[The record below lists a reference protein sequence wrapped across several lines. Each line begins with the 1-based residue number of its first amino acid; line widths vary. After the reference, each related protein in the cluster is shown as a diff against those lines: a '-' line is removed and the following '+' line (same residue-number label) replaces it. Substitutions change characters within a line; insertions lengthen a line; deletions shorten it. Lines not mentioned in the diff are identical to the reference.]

1 MAIHMKRYFL
11 SLWTLFLAAMPLRA
25 DDGMWLVTDPAAAGA
40 QAVVS
45 MDFIGTGS
53 VISKD
58 GLLITNHHV
67 AYSDLAELN
76 LLESGFC
83 ARTRAE
89 ELRIPGKKVEILQR
103 MVDVTD
109 EVEAV
114 KDSLTAAGIRYGS
127 RKLSAIMEKRYET
140 PGLTVS
146 FESMWAGSR
155 DFIAYYKVYDD
166 VRLVLAPPESVAAFG
181 GDEDNWE
188 WPQQKADFTL
198 YRIYE
203 NGAPLDS
210 PWHLKVAA
218 GGVKEGDGTVVTG
231 YPGRTHRYSS
241 SFEMGHEIAVQWP
254 LQTRLGARRMEI
266 LRKWMDADPEVRRLY
281 ADRFF
286 SLSNAQEFYAGELAC
301 TKRDGVVARKQ
312 ARERELAAWIAANP
326 KRQAEWGTLLD
337 DLRDAYASIAEA
349 EAQKVLYR
357 ETLIRGTYIAPT
369 LLRMHNAKEDP
380 AAVYAAGAATVDPR
394 VEKELL
400 AFALKEY
407 YSGIDP
413 RYLGKGQRDIRDAF
427 LGDWNACAEWM
438 WDHPEAFADF
448 LTEVKITAFPSTD
461 VTDLRHC
468 YTQAVY
474 EMEISRGTHAYP
486 DANSTLRLS
495 SGKVCALTP
504 RDAVRCSWF
513 TTARGIFEKVDPSRY
528 EFAVPED
535 FLAVLKDYDGPVDFI
550 TDNDIT
556 GGNSGS
562 PVMNDRGELVGLAF
576 DGNKESLSSD
586 WCFVPE
592 VTRCVCV
599 DIRYILFILRNYYK
613 STDLLA
619 EIGA

>member
-1 MAIHMKRYFL
+1 MRKTIL
-11 SLWTLFLAAMPLRA
+11 LLIGVLFGLQSLRA

-40 QAVVS
+40 RAVVS

-53 VISKD
+53 VISPD

-89 ELRIPGKKVEILQR
+89 ELRIPGKKVQILQR
-103 MVDVTD
+103 VLDVTD
-109 EVEAV
+109 EVEMV
-114 KDSLTAAGIRYGS
+114 KDSLTRAGVRFGS

-155 DFIAYYKVYDD
+155 DYIAFYKVYDD

-203 NGAPLDS
+203 NGEPLDS
-210 PWHLKVAA
+210 PWHLKVAP
-218 GGVKEGDGTVVTG
+218 GGVSEGDRTAVIG
-231 YPGRTHRYSS
+231 YPGRTRRYSS
-241 SFEMGHEIAVQWP
+241 SFEMAHQIAVQWP
-254 LQTRLGARRMEI
+254 LSTRLGARRMEI

-286 SLSNAQEFYAGELAC
+286 NLSNAQEYYAGEWEC
-301 TKRDGVVARKQ
+301 TRRDGVVARKE
-312 ARERELAAWIAANP
+312 ARERDLAAWIAAAP
-326 KRQAEWGTLLD
+326 SRQAQWGTLLD
-337 DLRDAYASIAEA
+337 DLRDGYAAIASAEA
-349 EAQKVLYR
+349 LKVLYR

-369 LLRMHNAKEDP
+369 LLRMHNARENA
-380 AAVYAAGAATVDPR
+380 AAVYQAGLQQVDPR

-400 AFALKEY
+400 AYALSEY
-407 YSGIDP
+407 FTGMAPEYIGERQKALRERFGSDW
-413 RYLGKGQRDIRDAF
+413 DAMAAA
-427 LGDWNACAEWM
+427 L
-438 WDHPEAFADF
+438 WDAPETFADF
-448 LTEVKITAFPSTD
+448 LTEVRITAFPQTD
-461 VTDLRHC
+461 TAPLRQA
-468 YTQAVY
+468 YTRAVY
-474 EMEISRGTHAYP
+474 EMELSRGIHAYP

-495 SGKVCALTP
+495 TGKVSPLAP
-504 RDAVRCSWF
+504 RDAVRCSWY
-513 TTARGIFEKVDPSRY
+513 TTARGIFQKADPERHD
-528 EFAVPED
+528 FAVPAD
-535 FLAVLKDYDGPVDFI
+535 FLAVLQDYDGPVNFI

-562 PVMNDRGELVGLAF
+562 PVLNDRGELVGLAF

-599 DIRYILFILRNYYK
+599 DIRYILFILDRYYQ
-613 STDLLA
+613 STGLLA
-619 EIGA
+619 EL

>member
-1 MAIHMKRYFL
+1 MKQFL
-11 SLWTLFLAAMPLRA
+11 FPILTFLLAVIPLRA
-25 DDGMWLVTDPAAAGA
+25 DEGMWLVTDPAAAGA
-40 QAVVS
+40 RAVVS

-53 VISKD
+53 VISRD

-83 ARTRAE
+83 ARTRDE
-89 ELRIPGKKVEILQR
+89 ELRIPGKKVQILQR
-103 MVDVTD
+103 MLDVTD
-109 EVEAV
+109 EVDAV
-114 KDSLTAAGIRYGS
+114 KDSLKREGIRFGG
-127 RKLSAIMEKRYET
+127 RKLSAIMEKRYQT

-155 DFIAYYKVYDD
+155 DYIAFYKVYDD
-166 VRLVLAPPESVAAFG
+166 VRLVLAPPVSVAAFG

-203 NGAPLDS
+203 NGEPLQS
-210 PWHLKVAA
+210 PWHLKVALQ
-218 GGVKEGDGTVVTG
+218 GTKFGAATTVIG

-241 SFEMGHEIAVQWP
+241 SFEMGHEITVQWP
-254 LQTRLGARRMEI
+254 VSTRLGARRMEI
-266 LRKWMDADPEVRRLY
+266 LRRWMDADPEVRRLY

-286 SLSNAQEFYAGELAC
+286 SLSNAQEYYAGELAC
-301 TKRDGVVARKQ
+301 TRRDGVVARKE
-312 ARERELAAWIAANP
+312 ARERELAAWIADGSS
-326 KRQAEWGTLLD
+326 RQAQWGTLLA
-337 DLRDAYASIAEA
+337 DLREGYAAIARAEA
-349 EAQKVLYR
+349 LKVLYR

-369 LLRMHNAKEDP
+369 LLRMQNAREDP
-380 AAVYAAGAATVDPR
+380 DAVYAAGLAQVDPR

-400 AFALKEY
+400 AYALSEY
-407 YSGIDP
+407 FTGMAPEYVGERQKALCERFGSDWDAMAAALWDDP
-413 RYLGKGQRDIRDAF
+413 K
-427 LGDWNACAEWM
+427 
-438 WDHPEAFADF
+438 AFADF
-448 LTEVKITAFPSTD
+448 LTEVRITAFPQTD
-461 VTDLRHC
+461 TAPLRQA
-468 YTQAVY
+468 YTHAVY
-474 EMEISRGTHAYP
+474 EMELSRGIHAYP

-495 SGKVCALTP
+495 TGKVCPLVP
-504 RDAVRCSWF
+504 RDAVYCSWY
-513 TTARGIFEKVDPSRY
+513 TTPRGIFQKADPERHD
-528 EFAVPED
+528 FAVPED
-535 FLAVLKDYDGPVDFI
+535 FLAILKDYNGPVNFI

-562 PVMNDRGELVGLAF
+562 PVLNEHGELVGLAF

-599 DIRYILFILRNYYK
+599 EIRYILFILRHYYQ
-613 STDLLA
+613 STDLLS